1 MGMTYV
7 TMQVA
12 NAATPDRAESLG
24 CLVDSGA
31 NYSVVL
37 AAVLARLG
45 IEPFSEDSF
54 FLANGQKITRK
65 RGVAVFKYDNRIG
78 GADVIFGEE
87 GDENLLG
94 ALTLEALGLG
104 LDPLKRRLFELPLM
118 LTSENP

>member
-12 NAATPDRAESLG
+12 NAATLDATESLD

-31 NYSVVL
+31 NYSVVPATL
-37 AAVLARLG
+37 LARLG

-65 RGVAVFKYDNRIG
+65 RGVAVFKYGDRIG

-104 LDPLKRRLFELPLM
+104 LDPLKRQLFELPMM
-118 LTSENP
+118 LTSENT